1 MSSFGVKE
9 GRFLDHMVEREGI
22 QMPVSYVSRPLQG
35 MEICYTPTEKR
46 VQALIHTA
54 RSLRAVFR
62 KHKEAEGPVVKKFFG
77 QEEQVEEKPDA
88 NEWGIFDLSK
98 GLQENVTPATSACRL
113 YLGRETIE
121 EGSCVGI
128 ILVSPKEKMYSYAIR
143 LKIKASNHA
152 MDCEA
157 LLAGLAASAN
167 QGMKDLHVFID
178 SLTLVAQVE
187 GNHTDNRTRKKV
199 QRGNYGCNGP
209 IPQVLNHTSPKNL
222 KPKSRSVNRAG
233 NYKARIPQPGSI
245 GRYQNKTIDRRDKQQ
260 QERQRNKQSTRGK
273 TKLQPRS

>member
-1 MSSFGVKE
+1 
-9 GRFLDHMVEREGI
+9 
-22 QMPVSYVSRPLQG
+22 MPVSYVSRPLQG

-88 NEWGIFDLSK
+88 NEGGVFDLSK

-121 EGSCVGI
+121 EGSYVGI

-143 LKIKASNHA
+143 LKIKAQPCH
-152 MDCEA
+152 
-157 LLAGLAASAN
+157 GRR
-167 QGMKDLHVFID
+167 KPY
-178 SLTLVAQVE
+178 
-187 GNHTDNRTRKKV
+187 TDNRTRKKV

-209 IPQVLNHTSPKNL
+209 IPQVPNHTSPKNL
-222 KPKSRSVNRAG
+222 KPKSKSGGLATIKLEFLNQEVSVGIKTRPSIEETSSSKKG
-233 NYKARIPQPGSI
+233 KATSKAPGAKPNCNHEAS
-245 GRYQNKTIDRRDKQQ
+245 GSN
-260 QERQRNKQSTRGK
+260 
-273 TKLQPRS
+273 